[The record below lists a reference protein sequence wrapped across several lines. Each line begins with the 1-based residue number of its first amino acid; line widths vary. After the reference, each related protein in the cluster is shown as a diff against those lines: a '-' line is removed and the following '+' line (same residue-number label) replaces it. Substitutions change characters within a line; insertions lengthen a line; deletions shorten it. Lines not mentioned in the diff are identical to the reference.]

1 MFKPNE
7 IEAMPVILEG
17 YFKELENRIME
28 DIVRRIKI
36 NSEITSTADLQM
48 QRLSEMGAS
57 KKAIKD
63 YIQQALQLSEQG
75 IDDLYSGAIRK
86 GYNSDRDLYTA
97 TGRDFIPYAENQQLQ
112 QLVEAVKKQT
122 NSDIKNITQSMG
134 FAVRQPDGKLTFQP
148 IADYYQK
155 TLDKAVLDITSG
167 SFDYNTVLK
176 RTVQEMTDSGLRWI
190 DYASGYHNRVPVAVR
205 RAVMTG
211 VNQVTAKIAEQNMEL
226 LQTEYVEVSWHRGA
240 RPSHQVWQG
249 KIYHWKEKAISRQTE
264 TTPPTSP
271 KNPPTAETIQEI
283 NPLDIAQYRKGKLLK
298 INPDVITQKRYA
310 QYIKMRKVSGSSH
323 ELFISQEARNP
334 EQAIMYYEKLITAV
348 ENDIIFRTGNMKK
361 PQYVIVNGETQM
373 SQTVVAAYYPLN
385 NTIYLRDNT
394 VTDDDMRTFQTI
406 GGDNY
411 LVCSENPKS
420 SLMHEL
426 MHWYRDKYS
435 RKIAGRNYGEYMK
448 RTQEEILDFLMK
460 VQYDIK
466 SKISKYASDN
476 ICKSDL
482 SLREEPIV
490 ELLTL
495 CSYSEEKDEV
505 METVLRRWFNER
517 YNK

>member
-1 MFKPNE
+1 
-7 IEAMPVILEG
+7 
-17 YFKELENRIME
+17 
-28 DIVRRIKI
+28 
-36 NSEITSTADLQM
+36 
-48 QRLSEMGAS
+48 
-57 KKAIKD
+57 
-63 YIQQALQLSEQG
+63 
-75 IDDLYSGAIRK
+75 
-86 GYNSDRDLYTA
+86 
-97 TGRDFIPYAENQQLQ
+97 
-112 QLVEAVKKQT
+112 
-122 NSDIKNITQSMG
+122 MG
-134 FAVRQPDGKLTFQP
+134 FAVRQLDGKLTFQP

-176 RTVQEMTDSGLRWI
+176 RTVQELTNSGLRTI
-190 DYASGYHNRVPVAVR
+190 DYASGHHNRVPVAVR

-211 VNQVTAKIAEQNMEL
+211 VNQVTAKIAEQNMEI

-264 TTPPTSP
+264 TTPPASP

-361 PQYVIVNGETQM
+361 PQYVIVNGDTQM

-394 VTDDDMRTFQTI
+394 VTDDDMRAFQAI

-505 METVLRRWFNER
+505 METILRRWFNER

>member
-1 MFKPNE
+1 
-7 IEAMPVILEG
+7 
-17 YFKELENRIME
+17 
-28 DIVRRIKI
+28 
-36 NSEITSTADLQM
+36 
-48 QRLSEMGAS
+48 
-57 KKAIKD
+57 
-63 YIQQALQLSEQG
+63 
-75 IDDLYSGAIRK
+75 
-86 GYNSDRDLYTA
+86 
-97 TGRDFIPYAENQQLQ
+97 
-112 QLVEAVKKQT
+112 
-122 NSDIKNITQSMG
+122 MG
-134 FAVRQPDGKLTFQP
+134 FAVRQLDGKLTFQP

-176 RTVQEMTDSGLRWI
+176 RTVQELTNSGLRTI
-190 DYASGYHNRVPVAVR
+190 DYASGHHNRVPVAVR

-211 VNQVTAKIAEQNMEL
+211 VNQVTAKITEQNMEI

-264 TTPPTSP
+264 TTPPASP

-361 PQYVIVNGETQM
+361 PQYVIVNGDTQM

-394 VTDDDMRTFQTI
+394 VTDDDMRAFQAI

-505 METVLRRWFNER
+505 METILRRWFNER

>member
-7 IEAMPVILEG
+7 IEAMPVVLEG
-17 YFKELENRIME
+17 YFKDLENRIME
-28 DIVRRIKI
+28 DIVRRIRI

-75 IDDLYSGAIRK
+75 IDDLYNGAIQK

-97 TGRDFIPYAENQQLQ
+97 TGRDFIPYSENQQLQ

-190 DYASGYHNRVPVAVR
+190 DYASGHHNRVPVAVR

-249 KIYHWKEKAISRQTE
+249 KIYHWKEKAISRQTK

-271 KNPPTAETIQEI
+271 KNPPVNQKNNLTFAENYGNI
-283 NPLDIAQYRKGKLLK
+283 KL
-298 INPDVITQKRYA
+298 T
-310 QYIKMRKVSGSSH
+310 S
-323 ELFISQEARNP
+323 
-334 EQAIMYYEKLITAV
+334 T
-348 ENDIIFRTGNMKK
+348 
-361 PQYVIVNGETQM
+361 M
-373 SQTVVAAYYPLN
+373 SAPSDS
-385 NTIYLRDNT
+385 I
-394 VTDDDMRTFQTI
+394 
-406 GGDNY
+406 
-411 LVCSENPKS
+411 ENPKS
-420 SLMHEL
+420 PVKVITQTQLDEFKENLKEINFFTVQVGGVDQFSTYGGDFDVL
-426 MHWYRDKYS
+426 K
-435 RKIAGRNYGEYMK
+435 KIAEHLKKLVARFPLLYREDGLLLGYEDFGNSNDFALTRKNTIVLNKKIFDDTEYLKKSYDELEKQNFFTKGTDYTSVIDHECGHMLMNRQK
-448 RTQEEILDFLMK
+448 AKKNATIKKITQIVNDKAKQE
-460 VQYDIK
+460 
-466 SKISKYASDN
+466 N
-476 ICKSDL
+476 L
-482 SLREEPIV
+482 SLDEYIKAYISEYATFQDLKGVFIEIPS
-490 ELLTL
+490 ELVAMLNGNNKEL
-495 CSYSEEKDEV
+495 AEDILKEV
-505 METVLRRWFNER
+505 GLL
-517 YNK
+517 

>member
-7 IEAMPVILEG
+7 IEAMPVVLEG
-17 YFKELENRIME
+17 YFKELENRIVE

-57 KKAIKD
+57 KKAVRD

-75 IDDLYSGAIRK
+75 IDDLYNGAIRK
-86 GYNSDRDLYTA
+86 GYNSDRDLYTV

-190 DYASGYHNRVPVAVR
+190 DYASGHHNRVPVAVR

-249 KIYHWKEKAISRQTE
+249 KIYHWKEKALSRRTA
-264 TTPPTSP
+264 TTPTKQNYQPIPIIDITEPSTEKYYKPVLLSDYPEVSERKRKQLILHKALNTSNNIYISEKIKLKP
-271 KNPPTAETIQEI
+271 KRQHEIDQIVSQAIAMVNTENMCNLPKIYLVSSVEMNADAIASYNPYKNIMYIDIEANPDNPAIKKFFSRFVYPEKYISTFIHEFLHWKDAE
-283 NPLDIAQYRKGKLLK
+283 QYREKYGDILTKES
-298 INPDVITQKRYA
+298 
-310 QYIKMRKVSGSSH
+310 YI
-323 ELFISQEARNP
+323 EF
-334 EQAIMYYEKLITAV
+334 
-348 ENDIIFRTGNMKK
+348 
-361 PQYVIVNGETQM
+361 
-373 SQTVVAAYYPLN
+373 
-385 NTIYLRDNT
+385 
-394 VTDDDMRTFQTI
+394 
-406 GGDNY
+406 DNY
-411 LVCSENPKS
+411 
-420 SLMHEL
+420 
-426 MHWYRDKYS
+426 
-435 RKIAGRNYGEYMK
+435 
-448 RTQEEILDFLMK
+448 ILK
-460 VQYDIK
+460 K
-466 SKISKYASDN
+466 SKKKLDELNKKGYNIKDISGYASD
-476 ICKSDL
+476 
-482 SLREEPIV
+482 
-490 ELLTL
+490 
-495 CSYSEEKDEV
+495 SYNEGKFDETYTEYRTK
-505 METVLRRWFNER
+505 MILER
-517 YNK
+517 SM

>member
-7 IEAMPVILEG
+7 IEAMPVVLEG
-17 YFKELENRIME
+17 YFKDLENRIME
-28 DIVRRIKI
+28 DIVRRIRI

-86 GYNSDRDLYTA
+86 GYNADRDLYTA

-134 FAVRQPDGKLTFQP
+134 FAVRQPDGRLTFQP

-190 DYASGYHNRVPVAVR
+190 DYASGHHNRVPVAVR

-249 KIYHWKEKAISRQTE
+249 KIYHWKEKAVSRQTE

-271 KNPPTAETIQEI
+271 ENSPANQENNLTFTENISTIEESRKNRTVKPITDVSIDKVKPVDSVAYSNEENQIICQKHKELLLYARKNNPGAECAFILSSDFSKQVESIGKESTLDFSSCEAIDMLTYQRNLYVMHNHPKNSSFSLNDIKFLIENNSVKTISIAKHNGRIEQLTKSPYYSFDEARKSLMNITRKYYI
-283 NPLDIAQYRKGKLLK
+283 NGSDKEYDKIIREFIQLK
-298 INPDVITQKRYA
+298 
-310 QYIKMRKVSGSSH
+310 
-323 ELFISQEARNP
+323 ELFI
-334 EQAIMYYEKLITAV
+334 
-348 ENDIIFRTGNMKK
+348 
-361 PQYVIVNGETQM
+361 
-373 SQTVVAAYYPLN
+373 
-385 NTIYLRDNT
+385 
-394 VTDDDMRTFQTI
+394 
-406 GGDNY
+406 
-411 LVCSENPKS
+411 
-420 SLMHEL
+420 
-426 MHWYRDKYS
+426 
-435 RKIAGRNYGEYMK
+435 
-448 RTQEEILDFLMK
+448 
-460 VQYDIK
+460 
-466 SKISKYASDN
+466 YA
-476 ICKSDL
+476 K
-482 SLREEPIV
+482 
-490 ELLTL
+490 T
-495 CSYSEEKDEV
+495 
-505 METVLRRWFNER
+505 
-517 YNK
+517 

>member
-7 IEAMPVILEG
+7 IETMPVILEW
-17 YFKELENRIME
+17 YFKDLENRIME
-28 DIVRRIKI
+28 DIVRRIRI
-36 NSEITSTADLQM
+36 NSEITSTADLQI

-57 KKAIKD
+57 KKAVRD

-86 GYNSDRDLYTA
+86 GYNADKDLYTA

-134 FAVRQPDGKLTFQP
+134 FAVRQSDGKLTFQP

-190 DYASGYHNRVPVAVR
+190 DYASGHHNRVPVAVR

-211 VNQVTAKIAEQNMEL
+211 VNQVTAKITEQNMEL

-264 TTPPTSP
+264 MTLPTSP
-271 KNPPTAETIQEI
+271 KNPPVNQESNLISSYEKDTICDISSGIIVKTKYFDEELKYYDITDERISKIKDIQISGLSEENTKKLI
-283 NPLDIAQYRKGKLLK
+283 QGCKELLAYMKNEPLGREGVIMYDMDMNQIEKYMDKEVRMSAYLKKVEQPCIVIHNHPDGLIFSELDI
-298 INPDVITQKRYA
+298 KRFAERDEMRIFGAIGHNGNIFFISKNDDYDD
-310 QYIKMRKVSGSSH
+310 YEFTEYMNEIRMKYLIKMPPEEHIK
-323 ELFISQEARNP
+323 FIEEVLKNASEYGVEFFKKQE
-334 EQAIMYYEKLITAV
+334 
-348 ENDIIFRTGNMKK
+348 
-361 PQYVIVNGETQM
+361 
-373 SQTVVAAYYPLN
+373 
-385 NTIYLRDNT
+385 
-394 VTDDDMRTFQTI
+394 
-406 GGDNY
+406 
-411 LVCSENPKS
+411 
-420 SLMHEL
+420 
-426 MHWYRDKYS
+426 
-435 RKIAGRNYGEYMK
+435 
-448 RTQEEILDFLMK
+448 
-460 VQYDIK
+460 
-466 SKISKYASDN
+466 
-476 ICKSDL
+476 
-482 SLREEPIV
+482 
-490 ELLTL
+490 
-495 CSYSEEKDEV
+495 
-505 METVLRRWFNER
+505 
-517 YNK
+517 

>member
-7 IEAMPVILEG
+7 IEAMPLVLEG
-17 YFKELENRIME
+17 YFKDLENRIME

-75 IDDLYSGAIRK
+75 IDDLYNGAIQK

-134 FAVRQPDGKLTFQP
+134 FAVRQPDGRLTFQP

-190 DYASGYHNRVPVAVR
+190 DYASGHHNRVPVAVR

-211 VNQVTAKIAEQNMEL
+211 VNQVTAKITEQNMEL

-264 TTPPTSP
+264 TTHP
-271 KNPPTAETIQEI
+271 KNSHVNQENNLTFTENNNIIKMSSISDFVPDWSQIQPRQDAESVFECKKYAIEELGIPADRINFDKILNGDALQPFLKQLKILKEKTGVIPPSIIAVPKIDGDESCVACVKPTENNFYISSNFFNNKELFEQILKSWAANGIMPKECRSIAFVAKHEHGHLRTLALCETQEAKDIYTAYTKACKKQSKRFISNNDYNIYEFFADCVAIAETTKKTTI
-283 NPLDIAQYRKGKLLK
+283 
-298 INPDVITQKRYA
+298 DVE
-310 QYIKMRKVSGSSH
+310 KVMALV
-323 ELFISQEARNP
+323 EK
-334 EQAIMYYEKLITAV
+334 YEK
-348 ENDIIFRTGNMKK
+348 
-361 PQYVIVNGETQM
+361 GE
-373 SQTVVAAYYPLN
+373 
-385 NTIYLRDNT
+385 
-394 VTDDDMRTFQTI
+394 
-406 GGDNY
+406 
-411 LVCSENPKS
+411 
-420 SLMHEL
+420 
-426 MHWYRDKYS
+426 
-435 RKIAGRNYGEYMK
+435 
-448 RTQEEILDFLMK
+448 
-460 VQYDIK
+460 IK
-466 SKISKYASDN
+466 
-476 ICKSDL
+476 L
-482 SLREEPIV
+482 
-490 ELLTL
+490 
-495 CSYSEEKDEV
+495 
-505 METVLRRWFNER
+505 
-517 YNK
+517 